1 MAGAEPALYPAGQA
15 IVSAAEASRQ
25 PSAALRA
32 LLTGLIDYAGLFPPA
47 GLGMEDAV
55 RNYAS
60 YVNGEHAEYSW
71 MLGRFILPAARL
83 HEFREAVEHT
93 GVDTTGWRLSV
104 LASGGTH
111 EAAVADRGKIADWA
125 HQHSDNADRA
135 SNIDTL
141 EIRAASAEEI
151 KQAAL
156 IFEGRYQLYFE
167 IPPQQWTALL
177 QTVGV
182 AHARAKIRTGGEAPA
197 AIPPEGS
204 VLQFLRLA
212 SERRL
217 AFKATAGLHHP
228 LRAMQ
233 RLTYKEDSPAAVMH
247 GFVNVFAA
255 ATLLWHEPKMS
266 QEAAWI
272 LAERDADAITMDGDT
287 MTWQNSSVTL
297 TTEQIRTARERF
309 AISFGSCSFIEPV
322 TDLRALGWL

>member
-1 MAGAEPALYPAGQA
+1 
-15 IVSAAEASRQ
+15 VSAAEASPTRSSQQ
-25 PSAALRA
+25 PAAVLRA

-47 GLGMEDAV
+47 GLAMADAV

-60 YVNGEHAEYSW
+60 YVNGEHAEHCW
-71 MLGRFILPAARL
+71 MLGRFILPAVRL
-83 HEFREAVEHT
+83 DEFREAVEHT
-93 GVDTTGWRLSV
+93 GVDTSGWRLSV
-104 LASGGTH
+104 LAGAVDR
-111 EAAVADRGKIADWA
+111 EAGM
-125 HQHSDNADRA
+125 ADRA
-135 SNIDTL
+135 AIGGWAQRNSHSASQATIDTL
-141 EIRAASAEEI
+141 EIRAASREEI
-151 KQAAL
+151 KQAAQAYQDA
-156 IFEGRYQLYFE
+156 FEGRCQLYFE
-167 IPPQQWTALL
+167 IPPQHWTALL

-182 AHARAKIRTGGEAPA
+182 AHGRAKIRTGGESPA

-233 RLTYKEDSPAAVMH
+233 RLTYKEDSPNAVMH

-272 LAERDADAITMDGDT
+272 LAERDADAVTMDGDM

-297 TTEQIRTARERF
+297 TTEQIRAARERF

-322 TDLRALGWL
+322 ADLRALGWL